1 MPAQDNDSPRFDPAL
16 ERYQKQILFAG
27 IGEAG
32 QQRLLRSSVLLV
44 GCGALG
50 SVIADQL
57 GRAGVGRL
65 RIVDRDFVETSNLQR
80 QVLYDEQDVA
90 DQLPKAVAAARK
102 LARINSTVRVEPVVA
117 DVNRHNVLEL
127 MRGMDIVLDGTDN
140 FETRFLM
147 NDAALELGVP
157 WINGGCVGSHGQVMT
172 IIPGRTACFRC
183 LIPAAPQAG
192 ATETCDTA
200 GVLASAVNVV
210 SSLQVVDALKILTGQ
225 SALIDN
231 VLTVVDVWDGTHR
244 RLKLGDL
251 SQTSGCPACQ
261 GGERAWLRGEAGSQS
276 TILCGRNAVQLAPAG
291 NEQLSL
297 EELANRLRPLGAV
310 STNAYLVRFSVAPYE
325 MTVFKDGRAI
335 VKGTEDPAVARS
347 LYARYIG
354 H

>member
-1 MPAQDNDSPRFDPAL
+1 MPPSL
-16 ERYQKQILFAG
+16 ERYQKQVLFSG

-32 QQRLLRSSVLLV
+32 QLKLLESHALVV

-57 GRAGVGRL
+57 ARAGVGRL

-102 LARINSTVRVEPVVA
+102 LARINSSIRIEPVVA
-117 DVNRHNVLEL
+117 DINRHNILEL
-127 MRGMDIVLDGTDN
+127 MPDVQVVVDGTDN
-140 FETRFLM
+140 FETRFLI
-147 NDAALELGVP
+147 NDASLETGIP

-183 LIPAAPQAG
+183 LIPTSPQAG

-200 GVLASAVNVV
+200 GVLAPAVNVV
-210 SSLQVVDALKILTGQ
+210 ASLEVIETLKLLTGQ
-225 SALIDN
+225 SEQIDS
-231 VLTVVDVWDGTHR
+231 VLTVIDVWDGTYR

-251 SQTSGCPACQ
+251 SRQSDCPACQ
-261 GGERAWLRGEAGSQS
+261 HGERAWLRGEQGSQ
-276 TILCGRNAVQLAPAG
+276 TTVLCGRNAVQVSPADRG
-291 NEQLSL
+291 ALSL
-297 EELANRLRPLGAV
+297 DELADRLRPHGDVRA
-310 STNAYLVRFSVAPYE
+310 NPYLIKFTPPPHE
-325 MTVFKDGRAI
+325 LTVFKDGRAI
-335 VKGTEDPAVARS
+335 IKGTEDAAVARS

>member
-1 MPAQDNDSPRFDPAL
+1 MSSAF
-16 ERYQKQILFAG
+16 ERYQKQVLFAG

-32 QQRLLRSSVLLV
+32 QQRLLHSRALLV

-57 GRAGVGRL
+57 VRAGVGHL

-90 DQLPKAVAAARK
+90 DQLPKAVAASRK
-102 LARINSTVRVEPVVA
+102 LNRINSSVAVEPVVA
-117 DVNRHNVLEL
+117 DLNRTNILDLLQDV
-127 MRGMDIVLDGTDN
+127 DVALDGTDN
-140 FETRFLM
+140 FETRFLL
-147 NDAALELGVP
+147 NDAALETGIP

-200 GVLASAVNVV
+200 GVLAPAVSVV
-210 SSLQVVDALKILTGQ
+210 SSLQVVDALKLLTGQ
-225 SALIDN
+225 ADLIDGA
-231 VLTVVDVWDGTHR
+231 LTVIDVWDGTFR

-251 SQTSGCPACQ
+251 SKQSDCPACRH
-261 GGERAWLRGEAGSQS
+261 GERAWLHGTHGSQ
-276 TILCGRNAVQLAPAG
+276 TTVLCGRNAVQLAPASG
-291 NEQLSL
+291 ETLAL
-297 EELANRLRPLGAV
+297 DELAARLRPLGSVRA
-310 STNAYLVRFSVAPYE
+310 NPYLLRFSVAPFE
-325 MTVFKDGRAI
+325 LTVFKDGRTI
-335 VKGTEDPAVARS
+335 IKGTEDAAVARS